1 MSRRSR
7 KANKDSDK
15 KKEKKEKKERTFLWS
30 ESEFVLAYVSPLVS
44 WFLVFKAFV

>member
-30 ESEFVLAYVSPLVS
+30 ESEFVFSICFTIGV
-44 WFLVFKAFV
+44 LVFSF